1 MTKDI
6 TNTVYAELAKYSTMS
21 LDTLDEE
28 DSTFFKNYYGVELI
42 NATSNQ
48 AICYGNWVKHPQ
60 VILEAYNLTK
70 AKYNSL
76 EKSIPTT
83 SSDLNYTQFID
94 QIILYAIAISGKHQL
109 QHIKGKVMS
118 QTRPSLSYD
127 TDATYQYAKDI
138 IAAYEELGV
147 SRDNVIIKIPVTW
160 ESMAAAKKLREKDNI
175 LSLGTVVHSLEQ
187 AVVAAEARC
196 EFIAPY
202 VDPLNENL
210 DPLEHVKGNILESF
224 GYKNTET
231 IHKYYKAYGIKT
243 IVLIAAMI
251 GLDTMLY
258 CSGVDEMTI
267 SPLMMNKILNMPV
280 PKDFEFPHLKQQ
292 YTTEEAGPKLSFI
305 DDKEGYYK
313 AFNADKT
320 AVERLKFANDTFESL
335 DKKSMTLIQNTLIEY
350 NLIKH

>member
-6 TNTVYAELAKYSTMS
+6 TNTVYAELAKHSTVS

-28 DSTFFKNYYGVELI
+28 DSTFFKNYYGVEFV

-60 VILEAYNLTK
+60 VILEAYKLTQ

-83 SSDLNYTQFID
+83 SSDLNYKQFID
-94 QIILYAIAISGKHQL
+94 HIILYAIAISGKNQL

-127 TDATYQYAKDI
+127 IDATYQYAKDI

-160 ESMAAAKKLREKDNI
+160 ESMAAAKKLREKDNFYR
-175 LSLGTVVHSLEQ
+175 L
-187 AVVAAEARC
+187 
-196 EFIAPY
+196 
-202 VDPLNENL
+202 
-210 DPLEHVKGNILESF
+210 GNILESF
-224 GYKNTET
+224 GYQNTEA
-231 IHKYYKAYGIKT
+231 IHKYYKAHGIKT
-243 IVLIAAMI
+243 TVLIAAMI

-267 SPLMMNKILNMPV
+267 SPLMMNKILNTPI

-292 YTTEEAGPKLSFI
+292 YTIEEAGPKLTFI

-313 AFNADKT
+313 AFNKNET

-335 DKKSMTLIQNTLIEY
+335 DGKSMTLIKNTLIEY